1 MPVDYNILARVP
13 SVGSRFVSGMEAG
26 REAAIR
32 NQLLQRQQM
41 QFEQAQQD
49 RAMQMQE
56 RQRQMQQAQ
65 QQEAIFQQAADLI
78 RKSGLDP
85 DDPAVLQQFTA
96 AAVQS
101 RNPQLIS
108 LAGQMSE
115 QAQKRAQERAYRTE
129 YEQMFGGPQGA
140 APMAAP
146 GVAPMAAPPPLR
158 LETTIIDEGR
168 ARPEAVKPPVLGAQ
182 PSPVTPPASV
192 TTQPLSTGQP
202 RMNAL
207 APAVAPVN
215 AMTAPVDPFA
225 AQRAQAMAAANSPN
239 PMIANRGK
247 LMLQQLPRMAM
258 PEGAGR
264 PISVSPG
271 ATLMSPTGQIL
282 GTAPPAA
289 ATPEQRE
296 RLRLDQERV
305 RLEGLRAD
313 IDQQRIR
320 AQESRDAAT
329 QKRAE
334 EAALRAEK
342 QLAQAEKRLSMA
354 EEQARRAAD
363 PEFQARITAARTE
376 AQLTAKDDMAA
387 LSQGPAA
394 VEGGTRSL
402 ALLNRMV
409 GDPKAKGAAAQPHP
423 GFTGTVGMTFVPG
436 ARFVPGTPE
445 ADFQGML
452 DQIKGGAF
460 LEAYERLKG
469 TGQITEIE
477 GKKAT
482 DAITRMG
489 TAISEN
495 EFMQAAKELRDV
507 IQSGIDRTNAR
518 INKAQGRQRGG
529 AAPAAPAT
537 ADADAQARE
546 WLRQNPTHPRA
557 AEIRRAL
564 GE

>member
-41 QFEQAQQD
+41 QFEQQQQD

-108 LAGQMSE
+108 LAGQMTE
-115 QAQKRAQERAYRTE
+115 RAQKRAQERAYRTE
-129 YEQMFGGPQGA
+129 YEQIFGGPQGA
-140 APMAAP
+140 APGAMP
-146 GVAPMAAPPPLR
+146 GAAPPPAPR

-215 AMTAPVDPFA
+215 AMTAPVDPYA

-247 LMLQQLPRMAM
+247 LMLQQLPK
-258 PEGAGR
+258 
-264 PISVSPG
+264 
-271 ATLMSPTGQIL
+271 L
-282 GTAPPAA
+282 PAETRA
-289 ATPEQRE
+289 NEP
-296 RLRLDQERV
+296 
-305 RLEGLRAD
+305 AD
-313 IDQQRIR
+313 IQGYR
-320 AQESRDAAT
+320 
-329 QKRAE
+329 
-334 EAALRAEK
+334 
-342 QLAQAEKRLSMA
+342 LAQ
-354 EEQARRAAD
+354 Q
-363 PEFQARITAARTE
+363 Q
-376 AQLTAKDDMAA
+376 
-387 LSQGPAA
+387 
-394 VEGGTRSL
+394 
-402 ALLNRMV
+402 
-409 GDPKAKGAAAQPHP
+409 
-423 GFTGTVGMTFVPG
+423 GFTGTFTDWKQSLRPQTTVTLPAQEKAFEAGLGAGQSKKILEDKAVAEDAASIIETARRGKELLQGPMITGFGAEALTQIGSALNQIGFNFAEDAVANTQAFSANMAQNVGRIIKQFG
-436 ARFVPGTPE
+436 A
-445 ADFQGML
+445 
-452 DQIKGGAF
+452 
-460 LEAYERLKG
+460 G
-469 TGQITEIE
+469 TGLSNADREYAEKMAGGKVTLDRKAIE
-477 GKKAT
+477 RIL
-482 DAITRMG
+482 DI
-489 TAISEN
+489 N
-495 EFMQAAKELRDV
+495 ERAARNV
-507 IQSGIDRTNAR
+507 IARHNKNVSGIKTNIPLTVESPPEPASGKNR
-518 INKAQGRQRGG
+518 RQI
-529 AAPAAPAT
+529 APGVFVTERP
-537 ADADAQARE
+537 
-546 WLRQNPTHPRA
+546 
-557 AEIRRAL
+557 
-564 GE
+564 